1 MANEKFYIVAA
12 DALPE
17 VFLRVAEA
25 RRMLQVGEADTV
37 GEAVQTGE

>member
-17 VFLRVAEA
+17 VFLRW
-25 RRMLQVGEADTV
+25 RRPG
-37 GEAVQTGE
+37 GCFR